1 MVRALIATV
10 VLGLAASAAA
20 QSISEVALSDPHASP
35 GAIVR
40 GPDGNLWFTERQ
52 DNALGR
58 ISPSGGG
65 PTAFNAPVVM
75 AGGLALRTTAVTGGP
90 DGNVWFLGT
99 ETSFGYVGKMT
110 SAGVGTQ
117 VSDVISNRLF
127 SITSG
132 PDGNL
137 WFTGVTNSIL
147 TIFKMTTAGV
157 VTQYPAPTS
166 NTFGATAGGITS
178 GPDGN
183 LWFTETSANR
193 IGKITPGGTISE
205 YTLSAGSSPSA
216 IVAGPDGALWFTES
230 SADKI
235 GRMTTDG
242 TLTNEFPVPTAGANP
257 QDIVAA
263 LDGNLWFTESAQ
275 SASKI
280 GRITTAGV
288 VTEYGV
294 PTASSQPFGIA
305 YAGGSLWF
313 TENFSGKIG
322 QVAGVGP
329 GPCVPGPSTLC
340 LNGNRFKVEVSWSAP
355 DQNQSGTGTAMP
367 LTGDTGYFWFFS
379 SANVELIVKVLDAS
393 AVNHHFWVFYGAL
406 SDVAYTIHITDTTN
420 NLVKTYINPDHN
432 LASLADTSAFAA
444 DTLGSEFE
452 GAPAASASDV
462 QALSDAELDGLYG
475 ALTAKDAYPD
485 TTSACTAGSQ
495 ALCLN
500 SARFQVKVEWSVPS
514 QNQSGEGQAVP
525 ITGDTGYFWFFSN
538 ANVELIV
545 KVLDGRAINGHFW
558 VFYGA
563 LSNVQYTI
571 TVTDTQTNA
580 HRDYE
585 NPNGNQASH
594 ADTSAF

>member
-1 MVRALIATV
+1 MVRGWIAAV

-20 QSISEVALSDPHASP
+20 QSITEIPLNDPHSSP

-52 DNALGR
+52 DNQLGR
-58 ISPSGGG
+58 VSPSGGG
-65 PTAFNAPVVM
+65 ATNFSAP
-75 AGGLALRTTAVTGGP
+75 AVTGGGLTLRISSVTAGP

-99 ETSFGYVGKMT
+99 ETTFGYVGMIT
-110 SAGVGTQ
+110 PSGVATQ
-117 VSDVISNRLF
+117 VSAVIPNRLF
-127 SITSG
+127 SITTG

-137 WFTGVTNSIL
+137 WFTGVANSVL

-157 VTQYPAPTS
+157 VTQYPALTS
-166 NTFGATAGGITS
+166 NTFGSVFSGITT

-193 IGKITPGGTISE
+193 IGKVTTDGAFSE
-205 YTLSAGSSPSA
+205 YTLSAGTAPQA
-216 IVAGPDGALWFTES
+216 IVAGPDGALWFTEE
-230 SADKI
+230 SANKI

-242 TLTNEFPVPTAGANP
+242 TLSNEFSLPTANAGP
-257 QDIVAA
+257 LDIVAA
-263 LDGNLWFTESAQ
+263 PDGNLWFTESAQ
-275 SASKI
+275 SASKVA
-280 GRITTAGV
+280 RITPAGV
-288 VTEYGV
+288 VTEYAA
-294 PTASSQPFGIA
+294 PTASSQPVGIA

-313 TENFSGKIG
+313 TENFSGKVG

-355 DQNQSGTGTAMP
+355 DQNQSGTGTAVS

-379 SANVELIVKVLDAS
+379 SANVELIVKVLDAT

-406 SDVAYTIHITDTTN
+406 SDVAYTIHVTDTTN
-420 NLVKTYINPDHN
+420 NVVKSYDNPDHN

-444 DTLGSEFE
+444 DTV
-452 GAPAASASDV
+452 GATPAASAADI
-462 QALSDAELDGLYG
+462 QAMADNQLVALDAGLASKQVRFRDTAASCTPDGE
-475 ALTAKDAYPD
+475 T
-485 TTSACTAGSQ
+485 
-495 ALCLN
+495 LCLN
-500 SARFQVKVEWSVPS
+500 SARFQVTVAWSVPS
-514 QNQSGEGQAVP
+514 QGTSGAGQAVA
-525 ITGDTGYFWFFSN
+525 ITGDTGYFWFFAN
-538 ANVELIV
+538 TNVELIV
-545 KVLDGRAINGHFW
+545 KVLDGRTINGHFW

-571 TVTDTQTNA
+571 TVKDTQTGTVKT
-580 HRDYE
+580 YV
-585 NPNGNQASH
+585 NPDGHQASN